1 VTLRQ
6 ALRLMQELSTSGP
19 NLHKVMVDVLE
30 LQEIDAQQTSAPHAA
45 TSAYVALTLYFLA
58 GVAFQFVFGNQDY
71 GTGTIPWFPLTGL
84 AIVAVYSNGWLAMPI
99 LFCASV
105 IGSALA
111 GSLFASPK
119 TVLSEAGIT
128 VLCCAIGS
136 LVLRRM
142 GRADSVT
149 IKVRDLG
156 RMLGVIAVTSI
167 LIGTFVYLIRYNHQS
182 LETVDT
188 WLFCGQIVIG
198 HVLGAVSIAPFLWIH
213 VIPTLS
219 SPEDPTGLGSIEWS
233 LTARATQPSRIT
245 LAERYLQLTAAA
257 ALPWFLLAFG
267 FARAHN
273 TFFLV
278 LILTLWI
285 ATRQGIRGVAAAV
298 MLSNIATLWSLRNVV
313 APAATNL
320 QSQIMMLGAGLVG
333 LSVGCL
339 VSEIAVASSKL
350 EHQTVILNALQDHS
364 PLATVVHDANG
375 KILLTNRAFTN
386 LFGYGYSE
394 TIGRHVDEI
403 LSAPEGEEASQFTQ
417 QVLVEP
423 ISKQTVRL
431 RRDRTRVTVE
441 MMGIPFLVKS
451 KLVGGIGLYRDI
463 TKQKKLEEELL
474 LAQKLQAVGHLAG
487 AVAHDFNNSLGV
499 VQGYSEY
506 ILERLSKDDPLRHSV
521 EEIAKASDRA
531 TDLTKQLLTFGR
543 KQVIQPRATD
553 LVSLVND
560 LSSMLSRLIGEHI
573 RLNVYAA
580 SHVSAVTVDPGQ
592 VEQVIINL
600 AVNARD
606 AMAQGGKLSISI
618 ANRYVEAYDDGKASI
633 PAGRYVSLAMADTG
647 TGISPE
653 ILANI
658 FDPFFTTKDKSKGTG
673 LGLATAYGIILQAN
687 GFITVDTREGL
698 GSTFTILLPA
708 TDLHVEQRQKVPEQT
723 GMPRGSETILVVEDE
738 PVLRKMVVDFLESTG
753 YKVLNAES
761 ASEAVGHVQLF
772 PGAIDLVLTDIVMPD
787 MNGADLARFLCA
799 LRAELRV
806 LYMSGYSDG
815 ALGDKF
821 VLPKDVAFLQKP
833 FSRMKLAHKLR
844 EILDSNLIATADRPV
859 GGKSEG

>member
-1 VTLRQ
+1 
-6 ALRLMQELSTSGP
+6 
-19 NLHKVMVDVLE
+19 MVDVLE
-30 LQEIDAQQTSAPHAA
+30 LQEINTQQISAPRSA
-45 TSAYVALTLYFLA
+45 TPAHVALILYFLA
-58 GVAFQFVFGNQDY
+58 GVAFQFVFANQDY
-71 GTGTIPWFPLTGL
+71 GTGTILWFPLTGL

-99 LFCASV
+99 LFCASI

-111 GSLFASPK
+111 GSLFGSPQ

-136 LVLRRM
+136 LVLRRVN
-142 GRADSVT
+142 RADSLT
-149 IKVRDLG
+149 LSVRDLG

-167 LIGTFVYLIRYNHQS
+167 LIGALVYLVRFNNRS
-182 LETVDT
+182 LETIDT
-188 WLFCGQIVIG
+188 WLFFGEIVVG
-198 HVLGAVSIAPFLWIH
+198 HVLGAISIAPFLLIH
-213 VIPTLS
+213 VVPSQVPRI
-219 SPEDPTGLGSIEWS
+219 DPAVLGSMEWS

-245 LAERYLQLTAAA
+245 LAERYLQVAAA
-257 ALPWFLLAFG
+257 AVLPWFLLSFG

-285 ATRQGIRGVAAAV
+285 ATRQGIRGVVAAV
-298 MLSNIATLWSLRNVV
+298 MLSNIATLWSLRSTV
-313 APAATNL
+313 APGATNL

-339 VSEIAVASSKL
+339 VSEIAVQSSKL
-350 EHQTVILNALQDHS
+350 EHQTVVLNALQDHS

-375 KILLTNRAFTN
+375 KILLTNTAFTE
-386 LFGYGYSE
+386 LFGYKPSE
-394 TIGRHVDEI
+394 TLGRHVDDI

-423 ISKQTVRL
+423 ISTQTVRL
-431 RRDRTRVTVE
+431 RRNKTRVTVE

-463 TKQKKLEEELL
+463 TRQKKLEEELL

-499 VQGYSEY
+499 VQGYSEF
-506 ILERLSKDDPLRHSV
+506 ILERLSKDDPLRQSV
-521 EEIAKASDRA
+521 QEIAKACDRA
-531 TDLTKQLLTFGR
+531 TELTKQLLTFGR

-573 RLNVYAA
+573 QLAVYAA

-592 VEQVIINL
+592 LEQVIINL

-606 AMAQGGKLSISI
+606 AMAQGGKLSISV
-618 ANRYVEAYDDGKASI
+618 ANRYVEAYDDGKSSI
-633 PAGRYVSLAMADTG
+633 PAGRYVSLAIADTG

-653 ILANI
+653 ILAHI

-673 LGLATAYGIILQAN
+673 LGLATAYGIIQQAN

-708 TDLHVEQRQKVPEQT
+708 TDLHVEHREKVPERT

-738 PVLRKMVVDFLESTG
+738 PVLRKMIVDFLESSG

-772 PGAIDLVLTDIVMPD
+772 PGTIDLVLTDIVMPD

-799 LRAELRV
+799 LRPELRV

-833 FSRMKLAHKLR
+833 FSRLKLAHKLR
-844 EILDSNLIATADRPV
+844 EILDSNLIAAADRRA
-859 GGKSEG
+859 GDKSEN

>member
-1 VTLRQ
+1 MSRQTLRPSV
-6 ALRLMQELSTSGP
+6 STFSGTG
-19 NLHKVMVDVLE
+19 LEQVMVDVFE
-30 LQEIDAQQTSAPHAA
+30 LQEVDARQSSAPQAA
-45 TSAYVALTLYFLA
+45 TPAYVALTLYFLA
-58 GVAFQFVFGNQDY
+58 GIAFQFVFGNQDY
-71 GTGTIPWFPLTGL
+71 NAGTIQWFPLTGL
-84 AIVAVYSNGWLAMPI
+84 AIVAVYSNGWLAMPT

-111 GSLFASPK
+111 GSLFVSPQ

-128 VLCCAIGS
+128 VVCCGVGS
-136 LVLRRM
+136 FVLRRM
-142 GRADSVT
+142 GRADSLT

-167 LIGTFVYLIRYNHQS
+167 LIGAFVYLIRYSHQS
-182 LETVDT
+182 LETIDT

-213 VIPTLS
+213 VVPALT
-219 SPEDPTGLGSIEWS
+219 PREDPAGLGSIEWS

-257 ALPWFLLAFG
+257 VLPWFLLTFG
-267 FARAHN
+267 FARSHN

-298 MLSNIATLWSLRNVV
+298 MFSNIATLWSLRSMVS
-313 APAATNL
+313 PGATNL
-320 QSQIMMLGAGLVG
+320 QSQIMMLGAALVG

-339 VSEIAVASSKL
+339 VSEIAVASSQL
-350 EHQTVILNALQDHS
+350 EHQTVILNALQNHS

-375 KILLTNRAFTN
+375 KILLTNTAFGE
-386 LFGYGYSE
+386 LFGYSPSE
-394 TIGRHVDEI
+394 TLGRHVDEI

-431 RRDRTRVTVE
+431 RRNKTGVTVE

-463 TKQKKLEEELL
+463 TRQKKLEEELL

-499 VQGYSEY
+499 VQGYSEF

-521 EEIAKASDRA
+521 EEIAKACDRA

-573 RLNVYAA
+573 RLAVYAA

-592 VEQVIINL
+592 LEQVIINL

-606 AMAQGGKLSISI
+606 AMPQGGKLSISI
-618 ANRYVEAYDDGKASI
+618 ANRYVEAYDDGKATI
-633 PAGRYVSLAMADTG
+633 PAGRYVSLAIADTG
-647 TGISPE
+647 TGITPE
-653 ILANI
+653 ILAHI

-673 LGLATAYGIILQAN
+673 LGLATAYGIIQQAN

-708 TDLHVEQRQKVPEQT
+708 TDLQVEHRQKAPEHT

-738 PVLRKMVVDFLESTG
+738 PVLRKMIVDFLESSG
-753 YKVLNAES
+753 YKVLSAES

-772 PGAIDLVLTDIVMPD
+772 PGTIDLVLSDIVMPD

-799 LRAELRV
+799 LRPELRV

-844 EILDSNLIATADRPV
+844 EILDSNLVATADR
-859 GGKSEG
+859 GAADKSES

>member
-1 VTLRQ
+1 M
-6 ALRLMQELSTSGP
+6 A
-19 NLHKVMVDVLE
+19 DVSE
-30 LQEIDAQQTSAPHAA
+30 LQDIDAEQASNPHAA
-45 TSAYVALTLYFLA
+45 SSAFVALTLYFLA
-58 GVAFQFVFGNQDY
+58 GVAFQLVFGNQDY
-71 GTGTIPWFPLTGL
+71 ATGTISWFPLTGL
-84 AIVAVYSNGWLAMPI
+84 AIIAVYSHGWLAMPI
-99 LFCASV
+99 LFCASA

-111 GSLFASPK
+111 GSLFVSPQ
-119 TVLSEAGIT
+119 TVLLEAGVTI
-128 VLCCAIGS
+128 VCCAVGS
-136 LVLRRM
+136 LALRRLGRVGSPTM
-142 GRADSVT
+142 G
-149 IKVRDLG
+149 VRDLG
-156 RMLGVIAVTSI
+156 RMLGVIAVTSV
-167 LIGTFVYLIRYNHQS
+167 LIGALVYLIRYNNQS

-188 WLFCGQIVIG
+188 WLLFGVIVTG
-198 HVLGAVSIAPFLWIH
+198 HVLGAISIAPFLLIH
-213 VIPTLS
+213 IVPFLV
-219 SPEDPTGLGSIEWS
+219 PQEDPPVLGSIEWS

-257 ALPWFLLAFG
+257 ALPWFLLTYG
-267 FARAHN
+267 FARPHS
-273 TFFLV
+273 TFYLCLV
-278 LILTLWI
+278 LTLWI
-285 ATRQGIRGVAAAV
+285 ATRQGVRGVVAAV
-298 MLSNIATLWSLRNVV
+298 MLSNIAALWSLRHV
-313 APAATNL
+313 AVSSSSNL
-320 QSQIMMLGAGLVG
+320 QSQIILLGFALVG

-339 VSEIAVASSKL
+339 VSEIAVSSNKL

-364 PLATVVHDANG
+364 PLATIVHDANG
-375 KILLTNRAFTN
+375 KILLTNAAFADM
-386 LFGYGYSE
+386 FGYRPSE
-394 TIGRHVDEI
+394 TLGRHVDDI

-431 RRDRTRVTVE
+431 RRDKRPVTVE

-499 VQGYSEY
+499 VQGYSEF
-506 ILERLSKDDPLRHSV
+506 ILERLPKDDSLRHSV
-521 EEIAKASDRA
+521 EEIAKACDRA
-531 TDLTKQLLTFGR
+531 TNLTKQLLTFGR
-543 KQVIQPRATD
+543 KQVIQPRPTD

-573 RLNVYAA
+573 RLAVYAA
-580 SHVSAVTVDPGQ
+580 SSVSAVTVDPGQ

-606 AMAQGGKLSISI
+606 AMPNGGKLSISI
-618 ANRYVEAYDDGKASI
+618 ANRYVETHDDGKTAI
-633 PAGRYVSLAMADTG
+633 PAGRYVSFAMADTG

-653 ILANI
+653 ILAHI

-673 LGLATAYGIILQAN
+673 LGLATAYGIIQQAN
-687 GFITVDTREGL
+687 GFITVDTREGI

-708 TDLHVEQRQKVPEQT
+708 TDFHVEQRQKVPER
-723 GMPRGSETILVVEDE
+723 GGIPRGAETILVVEDE
-738 PVLRKMVVDFLESTG
+738 PVLRKMIVDFLGSTG
-753 YKVLNAES
+753 YNVLNAES

-772 PGAIDLVLTDIVMPD
+772 PGTIDLVLTDIVMPD
-787 MNGADLARFLCA
+787 MNGADLARFLCS
-799 LRAELRV
+799 LRPELRV

-833 FSRMKLAHKLR
+833 FSRVKLAHKLR
-844 EILDSNLIATADRPV
+844 EILEANLIVATDRV
-859 GGKSEG
+859 AGDKSES

>member
-1 VTLRQ
+1 VLRV
-6 ALRLMQELSTSGP
+6 
-19 NLHKVMVDVLE
+19 HKFMADVFE
-30 LQEIDAQQTSAPHAA
+30 LQEIDVEQTPAPRAA

-58 GVAFQFVFGNQDY
+58 GTAFQFAFGNQNY

-84 AIVAVYSNGWLAMPI
+84 AVIAVYSSGWLAMPV
-99 LFCASV
+99 LFCASL
-105 IGSALA
+105 IGSALT
-111 GSLFASPK
+111 GTLFTSPQ
-119 TVLSEAGIT
+119 TVVSEAGVT
-128 VLCCAIGS
+128 VVCCAVGS
-136 LVLRRM
+136 FVLRRM
-142 GRADSVT
+142 GRADT
-149 IKVRDLG
+149 LTMRVRDLG
-156 RMLGVIAVTSI
+156 RMLSVVAVTSV
-167 LIGTFVYLIRYNHQS
+167 LIGSLVYLIRYNSQS

-188 WLFCGQIVIG
+188 WLLFGQIVIG
-198 HVLGAVSIAPFLWIH
+198 HVLGAISIAPFLLIH
-213 VIPTLS
+213 IVPFLVAQ
-219 SPEDPTGLGSIEWS
+219 EDPATLGSIEWS

-257 ALPWFLLAFG
+257 VLPWFLLTYG
-267 FARAHN
+267 FARPHS
-273 TFFLV
+273 TLYLSLV
-278 LILTLWI
+278 LTLWI
-285 ATRQGIRGVAAAV
+285 ATRQGVRGVVAAV
-298 MLSNIATLWSLRNVV
+298 MLSNIAVLWSLRDVV
-313 APAATNL
+313 VSSSTNL
-320 QSQIMMLGAGLVG
+320 QSQIIMLGFALVG

-339 VSEIAVASSKL
+339 VSEIAVASDKL

-375 KILLTNRAFTN
+375 KILLTNAAFGEM
-386 LFGYGYSE
+386 FGYGPSE
-394 TIGRHVDEI
+394 TPGRHVDDI

-431 RRDRTRVTVE
+431 RRDKRPVTVE

-463 TKQKKLEEELL
+463 TRQKKLEEELL

-499 VQGYSEY
+499 VQGYSEF
-506 ILERLSKDDPLRHSV
+506 ILEKLPKDDQLRHSV
-521 EEIAKASDRA
+521 EEIAKACDRA
-531 TDLTKQLLTFGR
+531 TNLTKQLLTFGR
-543 KQVIQPRATD
+543 KQVIQPRAID

-580 SHVSAVTVDPGQ
+580 SSVSAVTVDPGQ
-592 VEQVIINL
+592 IEQVIINL

-606 AMAQGGKLSISI
+606 AMPNGGKLSISI
-618 ANRYVEAYDDGKASI
+618 ANRYVEAHDDGKTSI
-633 PAGRYVSLAMADTG
+633 PAGRYVSFAMADSG
-647 TGISPE
+647 TGIGPE
-653 ILANI
+653 ILAHI

-673 LGLATAYGIILQAN
+673 LGLATAYGIIQQAN
-687 GFITVDTREGL
+687 GFITVDTREGI

-708 TDLHVEQRQKVPEQT
+708 TDLQVEAKQKVPERG
-723 GMPRGSETILVVEDE
+723 GMPRGSETVLVVEDE
-738 PVLRKMVVDFLESTG
+738 PVLRKMIVDFLDSNG
-753 YKVLNAES
+753 YKVLSAES

-772 PGAIDLVLTDIVMPD
+772 PGTIDLVLTDIVMPD
-787 MNGADLARFLCA
+787 MNGADLARFLCS
-799 LRAELRV
+799 LRPELRV

-833 FSRMKLAHKLR
+833 FSRLKLAHKLR
-844 EILDSNLIATADRPV
+844 EILDSDLIAATGRVAGD
-859 GGKSEG
+859 KSES